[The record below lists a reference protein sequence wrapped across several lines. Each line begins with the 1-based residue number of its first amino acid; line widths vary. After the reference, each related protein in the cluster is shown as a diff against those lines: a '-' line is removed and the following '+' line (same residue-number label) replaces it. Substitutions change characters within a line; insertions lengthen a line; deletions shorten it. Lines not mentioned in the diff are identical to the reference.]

1 MRCVSMMVAVKHQVE
16 PPWFVVVCTMC
27 TDLIP
32 MVIHME
38 RVWPLRVAGD
48 LRCFVI
54 ACHAAGTWDAFRG
67 RVGAASD
74 FDLHPAN
81 TTSSASSANATRK
94 RLQSLFHGFAPT
106 VQVVDLVYEIVIA
119 HNVRYLPLRGQA
131 VQNQIQAPRLV
142 IVNAGRAD
150 LALLVGNL
158 KLIWILVMS
167 PFHGCL
173 VVTSDMARIAHAL
186 LARGKAAANRNRHQ
200 SREELRSLKLG
211 HGHVF
216 CVLHTHLLAVHDQV
230 APPRV
235 SMVRSF
241 GADFTV
247 RVCVDVELVRVLA
260 IAVCLTGST
269 RTVQTNWCFDTLEV
283 CIMAAAND

>member
-94 RLQSLFHGFAPT
+94 RLQSLFHGFA
-106 VQVVDLVYEIVIA
+106 
-119 HNVRYLPLRGQA
+119 VR
-131 VQNQIQAPRLV
+131 
-142 IVNAGRAD
+142 
-150 LALLVGNL
+150 
-158 KLIWILVMS
+158 
-167 PFHGCL
+167 
-173 VVTSDMARIAHAL
+173 
-186 LARGKAAANRNRHQ
+186 
-200 SREELRSLKLG
+200 
-211 HGHVF
+211 
-216 CVLHTHLLAVHDQV
+216 
-230 APPRV
+230 
-235 SMVRSF
+235 
-241 GADFTV
+241 
-247 RVCVDVELVRVLA
+247 
-260 IAVCLTGST
+260 GSS
-269 RTVQTNWCFDTLEV
+269 E
-283 CIMAAAND
+283 